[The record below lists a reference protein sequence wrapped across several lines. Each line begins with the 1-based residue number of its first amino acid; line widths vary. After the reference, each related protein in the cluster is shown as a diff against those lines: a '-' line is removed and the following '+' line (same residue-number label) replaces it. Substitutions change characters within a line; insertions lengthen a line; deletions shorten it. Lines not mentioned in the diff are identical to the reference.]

1 MSTPARARPPDPPT
15 GPSKDLAADPSA
27 GASPVPAAPRWTLAQ
42 RRLHWI
48 VALAVAGQY
57 LLQGPMRD
65 AVDAIERGGAVDAL
79 GFLVTTAHT
88 WSGAT
93 IGLLLAWRLALR
105 RARARERARE
115 RAPPAGAVAVPG
127 HAAPAPI
134 ATRLRE
140 AVARANHAA
149 LYLVTGAMV
158 ASGSLHWYA
167 GLPAAADWHGAL
179 KWALA
184 ALVAL
189 HVAAA
194 LWHALVRRD
203 GILPAMTGGRRPAA
217 RLDRRRRDR
226 DAPSA
231 SPVPSPPLDSRD
243 TS

>member
-1 MSTPARARPPDPPT
+1 M
-15 GPSKDLAADPSA
+15 
-27 GASPVPAAPRWTLAQ
+27 
-42 RRLHWI
+42 
-48 VALAVAGQY
+48 AGQY

-65 AVDAIERGGAVDAL
+65 AVDAIERGGTVDAL

-105 RARARERARE
+105 RARARERA
-115 RAPPAGAVAVPG
+115 ASAGAGGHVGEGGGTVPG

-134 ATRLRE
+134 AARLRG

-149 LYLVTGAMV
+149 LYLVTAAMV

-167 GLPAAADWHGAL
+167 GLPAAAAWHGIL

-203 GILPAMTGGRRPAA
+203 DILSAMAGGRRPAA
-217 RLDRRRRDR
+217 RLDRR
-226 DAPSA
+226 
-231 SPVPSPPLDSRD
+231 
-243 TS
+243 